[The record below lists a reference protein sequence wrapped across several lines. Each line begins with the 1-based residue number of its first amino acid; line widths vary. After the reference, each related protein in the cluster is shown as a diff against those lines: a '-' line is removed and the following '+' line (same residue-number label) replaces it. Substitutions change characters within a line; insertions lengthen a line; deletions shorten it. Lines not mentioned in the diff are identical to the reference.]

1 MNISDLPQEISIL
14 REERLKA
21 ENRLIGARKMLPCSS
36 ILRKVICGN
45 PNWNA
50 DKIGISGWRI
60 LVNVTLL
67 HRRRRNLE

>member
-21 ENRLIGARKMLPCSS
+21 ENRLMGAREMLPSS
-36 ILRKVICGN
+36 LILRKVICSN

-50 DKIGISGWRI
+50 DKIGILGWRI

-67 HRRRRNLE
+67 HRTRRSLE